1 MAEQQ
6 SVIDVQRI
14 EIENLDS
21 KIRDENEKFEEQSEE
36 LALLTQT
43 LRKTEESVVKK
54 NDEIDRF
61 SVENMELK
69 NKINELQNLLDK
81 K

>member
-14 EIENLDS
+14 EIEDLER

-36 LALLTQT
+36 LAFL
-43 LRKTEESVVKK
+43 E
-54 NDEIDRF
+54 
-61 SVENMELK
+61 
-69 NKINELQNLLDK
+69 NLLEVLSFLKRTTKIAHLLSDASIVPYL
-81 K
+81 

>member
-14 EIENLDS
+14 EIEDLER

-54 NDEIDRF
+54 NDEIDLF
-61 SVENMELK
+61 SAENKELK
-69 NKINELQNLLDK
+69 NKINEFQNLLDQK
-81 K
+81 

>member
-14 EIENLDS
+14 EIEDLER

-61 SVENMELK
+61 SAENMELK
-69 NKINELQNLLDK
+69 NKINELQNLLDQK
-81 K
+81 